1 MRKELTVAEAQSRCE
16 ALCSRAEHSTGDIQ
30 RKLWQWGI
38 AKADAERIIDHLVDE
53 RYIDNARYA
62 SAYVRD
68 KMRYN
73 AWGRIKI
80 SQGLRAVGVSDADV
94 RMALAEIDEEEY
106 HAILRTV
113 IDRKRRQ
120 LPDDDDEYTKRTKL
134 IRHAL
139 SHGFEMDIVL
149 DNV

>member
-1 MRKELTVAEAQSRCE
+1 MRKEMTVSEAQSRCE
-16 ALCSRAEHSTGDIQ
+16 ALCSRSEHSTGDIE

-68 KMRYN
+68 KSRYN

-80 SQGLRAVGVSDADV
+80 LQGLHAAGISDADA

-106 HAILRTV
+106 RSILHTV

-120 LPDDDDEYTKRTKL
+120 LPDNDDEYTIRTKL

-139 SHGFEMDIVL
+139 SHGFEMDLVL
-149 DNV
+149 DSV